1 MPPSNH
7 SSLSP
12 FRVLGIALVIDQLGK
27 EPCMAFRYPTS
38 VDSGT
43 ANSGSSDGSVPATT
57 GSPPYNAAGATSAGS
72 HGASSR
78 RSEELFFTL
87 SSRQMAKLFRP
98 KHSLCGQP
106 MTLSVGGTVFCFR
119 AVLMGADPM
128 PPESKGTAN
137 TNQPESSSSLTSS
150 NTSIHSTTPA
160 DNNNKAP
167 DSDPLVLF
175 SVVIALAPQVDHIS
189 SIPISGWFEATPG
202 AHNSY
207 NVNLYSEQQ
216 QQQQQQQ
223 PLDTASNSSR
233 HKPKDPTNVEVDMN
247 SNKSTTST
255 NVTTTAAEVESQRAA
270 SASFLAVRRVQVSLA
285 RLCRV
290 LRREE
295 RRCRY
300 ISWQSQSFFQIRAAL
315 TQKWDESSSTT
326 NNNNNTNNNNKPPTV
341 VDSTTTTII
350 NTNNTS
356 TTASRGATSTRPP
369 VGGDSGTTGNADF
382 FGKTPPAS
390 GSGLLSGS
398 NNDIVT
404 QRHKP
409 QHRRGNSMIAGTGGS
424 GAGGGNTS
432 LNNTLSSGSDGGLG
446 GLLPTSSVNTNT
458 KNLLVDGTGATNAM
472 DAQQQHKMQLED
484 REQEVLEHVLA
495 SGGLRVASCHDSN
508 SSNRRIAS
516 LHHGNLGRELVQVF
530 HALSRND
537 HYFPPSSS
545 VLSGRDGVVYVNR
558 HIAVA
563 LEAASLPKA
572 MPSLQGI
579 NTVTLRPYHTLIFPN
594 ASPSELLQA
603 LQSSGFTAPLQQLLL
618 MVRPSKPL
626 TDIAVDANLPLSVT
640 MELANYMVAHRACVA
655 ATVLTRASR
664 LACKHVDRIQALAL
678 DFSQTFD
685 DWSVSLFLIVSFLTM
700 NGRTLGESMAALTT
714 SGDDAVGAALR
725 ASILG
730 SMFNEEDTES
740 YIFVSESEDSDYDD
754 ATGVSGEKTQQR
766 HLHPRAEELEEVLYS
781 MAIWLLSHQVL
792 GQIQDYLVISVNPL
806 HSATNTGTTGN
817 NPPNNLHGEKQNIA
831 DDYNTRGH
839 GIGAVDP
846 TNMFDET
853 LLKELQESDCL
864 LGTTSIV
871 AISWHLGLDKDKL
884 YSWALRQDTIRI
896 ISRLPAPGDDWG
908 AV

>member
-1 MPPSNH
+1 M
-7 SSLSP
+7 
-12 FRVLGIALVIDQLGK
+12 IDQLGK

-38 VDSGT
+38 LDSG
-43 ANSGSSDGSVPATT
+43 AADSASAGMGAPSTT
-57 GSPPYNAAGATSAGS
+57 GGSSPPYNAAGAAATGAGRHNTSV
-72 HGASSR
+72 SSR

-119 AVLMGADPM
+119 AVLMGSDSM
-128 PPESKGTAN
+128 QPESKATAN
-137 TNQPESSSSLTSS
+137 TESSSLASS
-150 NTSIHSTTPA
+150 NNSINTTNTAQA
-160 DNNNKAP
+160 DKEP
-167 DSDPLVLF
+167 DSEPLVLF
-175 SVVIALAPQVDHIS
+175 SVVIALVPQVDYIS

-207 NVNLYSEQQ
+207 NMNEYSD
-216 QQQQQQQ
+216 QQQQ
-223 PLDTASNSSR
+223 PDTASNSSR
-233 HKPKDPTNVEVDMN
+233 HKPRDPAEDNM
-247 SNKSTTST
+247 STTGSGASHTT
-255 NVTTTAAEVESQRAA
+255 NHTTTAAEAESQRAA

-290 LRREE
+290 LQREE

-300 ISWQSQSFFQIRAAL
+300 ISWQSQSFFQIRAEL
-315 TQKWDESSSTT
+315 TQKWDESASGSSSKATVGKDSASIINSNS
-326 NNNNNTNNNNKPPTV
+326 NNNSN
-341 VDSTTTTII
+341 
-350 NTNNTS
+350 
-356 TTASRGATSTRPP
+356 TTASRGATTTRPP
-369 VGGDSGTTGNADF
+369 VGGDSVTDF
-382 FGKTPPAS
+382 FGKTPPSS
-390 GSGLLSGS
+390 GSGLLSSG

-409 QHRRGNSMIAGTGGS
+409 SHRRGNSLIAGIGGS
-424 GAGGGNTS
+424 VGGGNTLHS
-432 LNNTLSSGSDGGLG
+432 NLNTGSDVGLG
-446 GLLPTSSVNTNT
+446 GLMPTTGGNTNS
-458 KNLLVDGTGATNAM
+458 KKLSVDSAGNMAANTS
-472 DAQQQHKMQLED
+472 DAQRHQKMKLED
-484 REQEVLEHVLA
+484 REQEVLEQVLA
-495 SGGLRVASCHDSN
+495 SAGLRVASYHDSN
-508 SSNRRIAS
+508 SNNRRMAD

-537 HYFPPSSS
+537 HYFPPSPS

-563 LEAASLPKA
+563 MEAASLPKV

-579 NTVTLRPYHTLIFPN
+579 NTLTLRPYHTLIFPN

-664 LACKHVDRIQALAL
+664 LACRDVDRIQALAL

-700 NGRTLGESMAALTT
+700 DGRTLGESMAALTT
-714 SGDDAVGAALR
+714 SGDDAIGAALR
-725 ASILG
+725 AGILG

-740 YIFVSESEDSDYDD
+740 YIFVSESDDSDYDD
-754 ATGVSGEKTQQR
+754 ATAVSGDKVQKR

-806 HSATNTGTTGN
+806 NSAPCN
-817 NPPNNLHGEKQNIA
+817 NPNLHNEKQDIA
-831 DDYNTRGH
+831 DDYHTRVH
-839 GIGAVDP
+839 GAGVADP
-846 TNMFDET
+846 TSMFDEA

-871 AISWHLGLDKDKL
+871 AISWRLGLDEDKL
-884 YSWALRQDTIRI
+884 RSWAIRQDNIRI
-896 ISRLPAPGDDWG
+896 ISRLPTSGDDWG